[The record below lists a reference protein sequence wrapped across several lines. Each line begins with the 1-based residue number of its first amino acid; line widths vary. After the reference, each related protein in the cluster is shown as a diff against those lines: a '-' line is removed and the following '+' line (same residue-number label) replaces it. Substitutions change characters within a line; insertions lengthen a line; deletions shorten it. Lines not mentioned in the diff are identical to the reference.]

1 MLRINVEAAMG
12 VKLHFLDQKDQKGLE
27 YANAIT
33 E

>member
-12 VKLHFLDQKDQKGLE
+12 VKLRFLDQKGLE